1 MEVRFLSLG
10 SGSSGNC
17 YYLATKTCGILI
29 DAGIGIR
36 SIKKIFKDYALNLD
50 TIRAVLITH
59 DHADHIKAV
68 GHLAK
73 KHSIPNLFYTGSA
86 RRHQSELLHDRK
98 TG

>member
-36 SIKKIFKDYALNLD
+36 SIKKVFKDYALNLD
-50 TIRAVLITH
+50 IRYVRYLLLTTMPTISRLLGIWQRN
-59 DHADHIKAV
+59 IIFLSIL
-68 GHLAK
+68 HLRCMPV
-73 KHSIPNLFYTGSA
+73 STGVIV
-86 RRHQSELLHDRK
+86 
-98 TG
+98 

>member
-50 TIRAVLITH
+50 TIRVVLITH

-68 GHLAK
+68 GH
-73 KHSIPNLFYTGSA
+73 FYTGSA